1 MSIETLTEK
10 ILLKMPK
17 CNRPRFKFMQHVFWL
32 ILSMRNR
39 INFANM
45 ERQGGMNES
54 SYRNNFSI
62 DFDFLEFNQHL
73 VSEVCSNELILAFD
87 PCYISKSGKNTP
99 GVGFFWSGVAGR
111 AKHGLEL
118 GGLAA
123 IDLKNNTAM
132 HLLANQTVDLDA
144 GDSLIDFYAKCITK
158 NADQLLKIA
167 KVIAVDAYFPKRNF
181 VDPAVASGFTVVS
194 RLRRDAYLR
203 YAFEGEQRK
212 GRGRPKEYD
221 GQVDIFNLNMAYFKQ
236 IHPTGLTN
244 KYLAYEAKV
253 HIRSLKRWV
262 KAVVVHRKD
271 ESGKI
276 KAAKIYFSTDLRAQ
290 GLELLKQYNK
300 RFQIEFL
307 YRDAK
312 QFAGLE
318 QCQSRKKE
326 RLHFHF
332 NLSLTAV
339 SLAKALHHLTVP
351 IINRKPF
358 SMSSVKTQYFNEL
371 LLERFFLT
379 FADIPKPQ
387 KNSAQYQSLA
397 KFASIAA

>member
-39 INFANM
+39 VTFANM

-73 VSEVCSNELILAFD
+73 ISEVCSNDLILAFD
-87 PCYISKSGKNTP
+87 PCYISKSGKHTP
-99 GVGFFWSGVAGR
+99 GVGYFWSGVAGQ
-111 AKHGLEL
+111 AKLGLEI
-118 GGLAA
+118 GGIAA
-123 IDLKNNTAM
+123 VDLKNNTAM
-132 HLLANQTVDLDA
+132 HLLANQTIDLA
-144 GDSLIDFYAKCITK
+144 PGDSLVDFYAKCITK
-158 NADQLLKIA
+158 NATRLLKTA
-167 KVIAVDAYFPKRNF
+167 KTIAVDAYFPKRNF
-181 VDPAVASGFTVVS
+181 VDPVVESGFDIVS
-194 RLRRDAYLR
+194 RLRHDAHLR
-203 YAFEGEQRK
+203 YAFQGEQRK
-212 GRGRPKEYD
+212 GRGRKKVYD
-221 GQVDIFNLNMAYFKQ
+221 GQVDVYNLNMAHFKQ
-236 IHPTGLTN
+236 IYPVALKS
-244 KYLAYEAKV
+244 KYVAYEAKL
-253 HIRSLKRWV
+253 HIRSLKRWA
-262 KAVVVHRKD
+262 KVVVIHHKG
-271 ESGKI
+271 EAGKI
-276 KAAKIYFSTDLRAQ
+276 KGATIYFSTDLSAK
-290 GLELLKQYNK
+290 GVDLLNQYDK

-312 QFAGLE
+312 QFTGLE
-318 QCQSRKKE
+318 QCQSRRKE

-339 SLAKALHHLTVP
+339 SLAKALHHLKVP
-351 IINRKPF
+351 IIERKSF

-379 FADIPKPQ
+379 FADVPKPQ
-387 KNSAQYQSLA
+387 KNSPQYQSLL